1 MLVTESIMPSGLRP
15 QRTRAHRRPEYA
27 CPQGL
32 PRFVLLRI
40 PNNDDWLAN
49 FPWFA
54 SSLGSLFPARDPLAL
69 YGPALGRAIRFVN
82 NPCNRATHATKKEPQ
97 LTAQPQAATLISP
110 LTPVLATTSL
120 PGGHLDRPAAL
131 ESRCVSEML
140 PGNRRPPLRQINRSG
155 LPKSTKTKRI
165 IISGNRSFAAS
176 LQVTQAPFPAQS
188 L

>member
-54 SSLGSLFPARDPLAL
+54 SSLGSLFPCPRSACALWPSPWPRDPVRQQ
-69 YGPALGRAIRFVN
+69 PMQ
-82 NPCNRATHATKKEPQ
+82 PCNACNKKRATTHGA
-97 LTAQPQAATLISP
+97 
-110 LTPVLATTSL
+110 
-120 PGGHLDRPAAL
+120 
-131 ESRCVSEML
+131 
-140 PGNRRPPLRQINRSG
+140 
-155 LPKSTKTKRI
+155 
-165 IISGNRSFAAS
+165 AAS
-176 LQVTQAPFPAQS
+176 SNSHLSPHPCPRDHQPPRRAPRSARSTGIAMCFGNAAGEPAPS
-188 L
+188 ASPD